1 MRSLSVACITL
12 VAALAVAS
20 CSGPQV
26 REFGREDANQLRQFV
41 QEFVAAYNAQDAAK
55 VQSLYSG
62 AAILMPPN
70 ASKVRGAEPIQGYYD
85 SRFKFDGATNLEI
98 EVTDVSGQWPLAYV
112 IGSVSVNL
120 KPEGQPERRDRGKI
134 LFILRNLANTWK
146 IEVSTWSSDLQPV
159 VPQAPAEAEKPKK

>member
-1 MRSLSVACITL
+1 MRSLSLAIVTL
-12 VAALAVAS
+12 AAALAVAS

-26 REFGREDANQLRQFV
+26 REFGRQDAEQLRAFV
-41 QEFVAAYNAQDAAK
+41 QEFVTAYNAKDAAK

-70 ASKVRGAEPIQGYYD
+70 ASTVRGSEPIQGYYEN
-85 SRFKFDGATNLEI
+85 RFKFDGATGLEI
-98 EVTDVSGQWPLAYV
+98 ETGDISGQWPLAYV

-134 LFILRNLANTWK
+134 LFILRNLANTWR
-146 IEVSTWSSDLQPV
+146 IEISMWSSDLEPV
-159 VPQAPAEAEKPKK
+159 VPAPPAEAEKPKK